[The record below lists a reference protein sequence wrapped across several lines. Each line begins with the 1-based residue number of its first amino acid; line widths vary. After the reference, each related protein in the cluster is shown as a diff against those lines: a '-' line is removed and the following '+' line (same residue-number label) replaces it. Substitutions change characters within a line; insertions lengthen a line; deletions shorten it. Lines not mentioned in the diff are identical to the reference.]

1 MITFD
6 VETTIILQVKAHR
19 LVNQRDDTLH
29 YRVTIARLKARLS
42 SQMDYTQLI
51 GSARLDGYPGN

>member
-19 LVNQRDDTLH
+19 QTAQRNETLH
-29 YRVTIARLKARLS
+29 YR
-42 SQMDYTQLI
+42 
-51 GSARLDGYPGN
+51 GNNYN